1 MNYPK
6 PPELFSNYFSMNQ
19 KLTAFDSPI
28 GWIGILD
35 CDGLLERIKIGFA
48 DQTELLRSFAEYE
61 IGPSQPRGDRLKMKR
76 RFERLLDGK
85 PDDLL
90 DIPINTGHLT
100 EFQQSVVD
108 QCRRIPFGETVSYG
122 ELAALS
128 GRPKTA
134 RAVGSVMSKNRFPL
148 VVPCHRV
155 VSASGIGGFTA
166 AQGLTTKRILQ
177 AIESGQSGQ
186 ADQVR
191 TV

>member
-1 MNYPK
+1 MK
-6 PPELFSNYFSMNQ
+6 L

-35 CDGLLERIKIGFA
+35 CEGTLQRIKIGFV
-48 DQTELLRSFAEYE
+48 DQAELLRSFADYE
-61 IGPSQPRGDRLKMKR
+61 VGPSRPTGNRLKIKQ
-76 RFERLLDGK
+76 RFESLLSGK

-90 DIPINTGHLT
+90 DIQIDTVALT

-108 QCRRIPFGETVSYG
+108 QCRRIPFGKTVSYG
-122 ELAALS
+122 QLAALA

-134 RAVGSVMSKNRFPL
+134 RAVGSVMSKNRFPI

-166 AQGLTTKRILQ
+166 AQGLTTKRIMQ
-177 AIESGQSGQ
+177 AIEAGQDSI
-186 ADQVR
+186 V
-191 TV
+191 

>member
-1 MNYPK
+1 MT
-6 PPELFSNYFSMNQ
+6 Q

-35 CDGLLERIKIGFA
+35 CDGTLQRVKIGLV
-48 DQTELLRSFAEYE
+48 DQAQLLQAFAEYE
-61 IGPSQPRGDRLKMKR
+61 IGPSRPTGGRLEIKR
-76 RFERLLDGK
+76 RFERLLSGK

-90 DIPINTGHLT
+90 DIQIDTSDLT

-108 QCRRIPFGETVSYG
+108 QCRRIPFGKTVSYG
-122 ELAALS
+122 ELASLS

-134 RAVGSVMSKNRFPL
+134 RAVGTVMRKNRFPL

-155 VSASGIGGFTA
+155 VSAAGIGGFTA

-177 AIESGQSGQ
+177 AIE
-186 ADQVR
+186 ADR
-191 TV
+191 DSII